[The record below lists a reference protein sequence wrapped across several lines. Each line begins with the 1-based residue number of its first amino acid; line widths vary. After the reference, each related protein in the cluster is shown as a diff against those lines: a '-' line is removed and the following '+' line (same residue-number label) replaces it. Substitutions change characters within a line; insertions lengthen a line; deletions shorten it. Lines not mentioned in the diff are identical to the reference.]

1 VVNTVEGIVKVEI
14 KVVLMKKDFGV
25 LSLSLSLSLSPSFE

>member
-1 VVNTVEGIVKVEI
+1 VINTVEGIAKVEI

-25 LSLSLSLSLSPSFE
+25 LSLSLSPSFE